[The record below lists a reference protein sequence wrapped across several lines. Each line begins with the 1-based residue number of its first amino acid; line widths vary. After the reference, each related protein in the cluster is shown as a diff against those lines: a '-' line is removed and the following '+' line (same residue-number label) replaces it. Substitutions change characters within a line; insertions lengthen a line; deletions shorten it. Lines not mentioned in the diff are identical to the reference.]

1 MQRATPKKKYSKSLV
16 LQKTVLYL
24 IKSNGKRNK
33 PNDKQKTISKNEL
46 KNRIKKAETKTSK
59 ERNKRV
65 FLLETFFCTLEK
77 QKTSVRFGAIKEGV
91 KQPHHTELQTNVARR
106 NGKVRVL

>member
-1 MQRATPKKKYSKSLV
+1 M
-16 LQKTVLYL
+16 
-24 IKSNGKRNK
+24 
-33 PNDKQKTISKNEL
+33 
-46 KNRIKKAETKTSK
+46 
-59 ERNKRV
+59 
-65 FLLETFFCTLEK
+65 ETFFCTLEK